1 MCLCV
6 LPAQSSSSSSHRVV
20 HTNVLVCSAGGCSQL
35 DSSDWLVGYICIAAV
50 APVKVISFDSA
61 RSAAAA
67 AASDV
72 AVAVAVA
79 DAVAVAVDVVTKVK
93 VKVNPSA
100 KIQYFMH

>member
-1 MCLCV
+1 MCV
-6 LPAQSSSSSSHRVV
+6 LPAQSSLSSHRVV
-20 HTNVLVCSAGGCSQL
+20 HTNVLVCSGLGAAARRL
-35 DSSDWLVGYICIAAV
+35 LRLVGYICIAAV

-61 RSAAAA
+61 RTAA

-72 AVAVAVA
+72 
-79 DAVAVAVDVVTKVK
+79 AVAVAVDVVTKVK